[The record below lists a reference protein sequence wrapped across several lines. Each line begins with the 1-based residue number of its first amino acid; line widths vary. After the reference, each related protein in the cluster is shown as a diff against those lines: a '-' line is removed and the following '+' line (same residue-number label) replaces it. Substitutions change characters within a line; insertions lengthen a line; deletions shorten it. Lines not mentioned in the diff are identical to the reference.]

1 MLLFV
6 LRFVGA
12 LSDARPQG
20 EGTAAKV
27 FKGLYR
33 GQEVA
38 IKVLKE
44 SLDQSQMTDFKI
56 EFQIYSDLRSP
67 HVVLFFGACLKPELC
82 MVFEFCCHGNAR
94 RSCDWLWLIGT
105 TGSLFDVLNS
115 DIDLDW
121 ARVLKLSVDIAK
133 AVNTL
138 HSWVP
143 PIVHRD
149 MKSLNLLVDAN
160 WTVVRHAARSVAQCG
175 DADMGGGLQK
185 VSDFGLSRFTSGAS
199 SNLSTLGKLRGTY
212 VARAVC
218 VCVCGCVNAHPL
230 VVNRYAYSAPEVYFG
245 DAFTTKADVY
255 SVGIIFWELAM
266 RTLTGEYLMP
276 YSEYPELVFDF
287 QIIIQAKLHDAVW
300 HSCGADMC
308 AQVAKNEKRPS
319 IPADCPPQYR
329 ALITRCWAQ
338 ARDERPE
345 IPQVLRE
352 LDAMV
357 AHQRD
362 PANRATWAAVA
373 KPAQTGE

>member
-1 MLLFV
+1 MQHSWEISGSELKFESLL
-6 LRFVGA
+6 
-12 LSDARPQG
+12 G

-27 FKGLYR
+27 FKGKYR

-44 SLDQSQMTDFKI
+44 SLDTGQMSDFKI

-82 MVFEFCCHGNAR
+82 MVFEYCSR
-94 RSCDWLWLIGT
+94 
-105 TGSLFDVLNS
+105 GSLFDVLNS

-121 ARVLKLSVDIAK
+121 GRVLKLSVDIAK

-160 WTVVRHAARSVAQCG
+160 WTV
-175 DADMGGGLQK
+175 K
-185 VSDFGLSRFTSGAS
+185 VSDFGLSRFTSGTS
-199 SNLSTLGKLRGTY
+199 SNLSTLGKLRGT
-212 VARAVC
+212 
-218 VCVCGCVNAHPL
+218 
-230 VVNRYAYSAPEVYFG
+230 YAYSAPEVYFG

-266 RTLTGEYLMP
+266 RTLTGEYMMP

-287 QIIIQAKLHDAVW
+287 QIIIQ
-300 HSCGADMC
+300 
-308 AQVAKNEKRPS
+308 VAKNEKRPS
-319 IPADCPPQYR
+319 IPDDCPALYR
-329 ALITRCWAQ
+329 TLIASCWAQ
-338 ARDERPE
+338 NRELRPE
-345 IPQVLRE
+345 IPGVLAD

-357 AHQRD
+357 VHYNSNKQAWPASKELHLHQSS
-362 PANRATWAAVA
+362 
-373 KPAQTGE
+373 E